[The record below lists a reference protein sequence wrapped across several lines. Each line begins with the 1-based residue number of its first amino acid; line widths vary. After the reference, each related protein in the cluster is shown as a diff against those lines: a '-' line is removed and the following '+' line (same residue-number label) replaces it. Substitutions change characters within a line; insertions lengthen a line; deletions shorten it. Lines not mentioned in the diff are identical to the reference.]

1 MIGVFTHIILTAPS
15 LSIADVYNQQLS
27 LYKSSSDSG
36 VLSNCELLVCIPDPW
51 GLRVGS
57 GGGTLNVLRQ
67 LRDSYGLQVGDDHC
81 KILIIHSGG
90 DSQRAPL
97 YSLCGKAWMSINSV
111 IGGSRE
117 IASTLSLLILEISLF
132 CSKLPGKSLV
142 VASSDVML
150 DITTGSIEGLV
161 FTPNCVTVVA
171 VPESIHVA
179 KNHGVLVCSSSKT
192 DRSNPVVN
200 EHVSHYLQKPSIDRM
215 MEVDACLQEIED
227 PLNVVQYTLVDTGIV
242 IFQGLA
248 LSRLFDL
255 TTHAVIERCT
265 LHGQLGGDDS
275 QSVTDKVLR
284 IELYSDILHTLELR
298 GQETHSIE
306 EYLRRLGLPADF
318 CSHLNQQAD
327 DAAAASLYR
336 HALLALWET
345 LNRTKLYLLCI
356 RAGKFD
362 HLGTTREALS
372 LLSMGRRITTST
384 SNSSDQCEGGAVEQS
399 RGQLSKKAVFA
410 AKYRLQSEVL
420 SCVRWEGDG
429 DGTAV
434 FQGIAINS
442 RLEHRSHPL
451 NSSPLRVLEHD
462 KGQWRLSATEQ
473 SSEGA
478 MLVLVEHSLL
488 SGSVR
493 LPSTGIVSHMGASV
507 GRDLQVEEGSMMQQ
521 VFLKPSAELLCTA
534 VTTGGEPVFALI
546 VLNILDDIKGFYP
559 NSSIC
564 WSEWAT
570 LFRLSSTQCS
580 DIWGSGSTTDRTI
593 WNAKLFPLS
602 KTDDGGNLHIY
613 CDASKEWIPSSKLSL
628 TWMQSLPHHRD
639 DSMVDESCRLAI
651 HHWRLAKRISLSDIL
666 RHGDA
671 AAMFEWRTWL
681 QLDDH
686 HLSVSDS
693 DEVDQLWDLSA
704 SFEWILRY
712 YTLFR
717 GCRLDHMD
725 VHVCMLSQWLLVL
738 CGLVRRDIIDSD
750 MNMLWRS
757 LINAKAAVSD
767 ESLRGIVMD
776 LNQLFDFMCTSPTSA
791 AALSQR
797 VALHLRSF
805 IFGGN
810 QLSMVLTALLRCHG
824 LIPQEYLS
832 RILFQSAWLVSNH
845 KDVVLDAALMTKQM
859 VMNRCVD
866 EMMMSLASGQSTFQ
880 AEPLFKT
887 IADFTLSALA
897 ASTDMRRCVDT
908 ITSGVVVIDLSS
920 VLESLAQKII
930 ACQIQR
936 SLVHHIGVID
946 HCSNQRPHPPTL
958 HRSMVSVARSPV
970 RIDLAGGWSDTPP
983 ICYEKAGAVLNV
995 AVRVDEQYPIRCAS
1009 RWIDKPILLL
1019 HSMLRA
1025 DTDIGDSIDG
1035 STTFTTETCE
1045 CIDIADVASFP
1056 HAVDEWKCV
1065 LLKAAVVALKVIDV
1079 HNRLRAYLFATLA
1092 II

>member
-27 LYKSSSDSG
+27 LYKNSSDSG
-36 VLSNCELLVCIPDPW
+36 VLRNCELLVCIPDPW

-67 LRDSYGLQVGDDHC
+67 LRDRYGLQVGDECC

-150 DITTGSIEGLV
+150 DITTGSIEGLA
-161 FTPNCVTVVA
+161 FAPDCVTVVA

-192 DRSNPVVN
+192 NRSNPVVN
-200 EHVSHYLQKPSIDRM
+200 EHASHYLQKPSIDRM
-215 MEVDACLQEIED
+215 MEVDACLQETED
-227 PLNVVQYTLVDTGIV
+227 PLDAVQYTLVDTGIV

-275 QSVTDKVLR
+275 QSIADKVLR

-306 EYLRRLGLPADF
+306 EYLRRLGLHADF
-318 CSHLNQQAD
+318 CSHIDQHAD
-327 DAAAASLYR
+327 DTAAAATLYR

-345 LNRTKLYLLCI
+345 FNRTKLYLLFI

-372 LLSMGRRITTST
+372 LLSMGRCIPISTST
-384 SNSSDQCEGGAVEQS
+384 SSDQCEGGAVEQS

-429 DGTAV
+429 DGAAV

-442 RLEHRSHPL
+442 RLGHRSHSL
-451 NSSPLRVLEHD
+451 NSSPLRALEHN

-473 SSEGA
+473 PSEGA
-478 MLVLVEHSLL
+478 MMVLVEHSLL

-493 LPSTGIVSHMGASV
+493 LPSTGIVSHVGASV
-507 GRDLQVEEGSMMQQ
+507 GRNLQVEEGSMMQQ
-521 VFLKPSAELLCTA
+521 VFLKPPADLLRTA

-546 VLNILDDIKGFYP
+546 VLNICDDIKGFYP

-564 WSEWAT
+564 SSEWET

-580 DIWGSGSTTDRTI
+580 DIWSSGSTTDRTI

-602 KTDDGGNLHIY
+602 KTDDRGNIHIY
-613 CDASKEWIPSSKLSL
+613 CDASEAWIPSSKLSL

-639 DSMVDESCRLAI
+639 NSMVDESSRLAI
-651 HHWRLAKRISLSDIL
+651 HHWRLAKRVSLSDIL

-681 QLDDH
+681 QLEDR
-686 HLSVSDS
+686 HLSASDS
-693 DEVDQLWDLSA
+693 DEVDLLWDLSA
-704 SFEWILRY
+704 AFEWMLRY

-738 CGLVRRDIIDSD
+738 CGLVRRDNVNSD
-750 MNMLWRS
+750 MDMLWRS
-757 LINAKAAVSD
+757 LINVKAAVSD
-767 ESLRGIVMD
+767 ESIRGIVMD

-805 IFGGN
+805 IFDRA
-810 QLSMVLTALLRCHG
+810 QLSTVLTALLRCHG

-832 RILFQSAWLVSNH
+832 RILFQSAWLVGNH

-859 VMNRCVD
+859 AMDRYVD

-897 ASTDMRRCVDT
+897 ASTDMRNCADT
-908 ITSGVVVIDLSS
+908 STSVVVVIDLSS

-930 ACQIQR
+930 ACQIQC
-936 SLVHHIGVID
+936 SLVHHIDVID
-946 HCSNQRPHPPTL
+946 HCPNQRPHPPTL

-995 AVRVDEQYPIRCAS
+995 AVLVDEQYPIRCAS

-1025 DTDIGDSIDG
+1025 DTDIGYSIDG
-1035 STTFTTETCE
+1035 STAFTTETCE

-1056 HAVDEWKCV
+1056 HTVDQWKCV

-1079 HNRLRAYLFATLA
+1079 HNRLRAFYS
-1092 II
+1092 